1 MHLSFRFIILPL
13 LFICLLSSCRTNR
26 NLVYMS
32 DLRDSIAISEAILNK
47 VDAKIKEGD
56 ILSISVN
63 TLSPES
69 NALFNKGEM
78 ITPGISST
86 PNLTAYSGATTL
98 SNVGYLVDKDGNINF
113 PVIGVVKLD
122 GLTIEQARQKL
133 TTEIAKQTKNP
144 IVNIRFMN
152 FKVTVVGE
160 VMKPGTFNISN
171 DKINI
176 LEALGMA
183 GDMTPYGKRENVLVI
198 REDNGVRTLGRVN
211 MNTRNLTQSPF
222 FYLQQNDVVYVAP
235 QNAQKMQQV
244 TNSDYKIISLATASV
259 SIIAV
264 ILSSILN
271 KK

>member
-1 MHLSFRFIILPL
+1 
-13 LFICLLSSCRTNR
+13 
-26 NLVYMS
+26 MS